1 MIAAIQNKIIRLCL
15 IVKYSFKYRA
25 RIKNHIMRV
34 RFFYSKLVAADMIPI
49 ADIDLVRLKYH
60 DKDKLKVKNLVR
72 QSFRYLPQPLS
83 EREKWAI
90 HNVVMEHI
98 KSNKHHCE
106 YWNDGDYASSGNDCT
121 KMDSTYLFEMCAD
134 WAATAEENGGQPS
147 SLFEWC
153 DRVINKKFMFTD
165 EQVAIVNRVC
175 EYLSRYIDPCMKHKD
190 DMTPVRLSSLGISTK
205 C

>member
-1 MIAAIQNKIIRLCL
+1 MRLFQV
-15 IVKYSFKYRA
+15 IKYSLKYRKRTKKHIA
-25 RIKNHIMRV
+25 RV
-34 RFFYSKLVAADMIPI
+34 QYFYFKLMEGGLIPPP
-49 ADIDLVRLKYH
+49 DIDFDRVLDH
-60 DKDKLKVKNLVR
+60 DKDKLKLWNLVR
-72 QSFRYLPQPLS
+72 QSFRYLPEPLS
-83 EREKWAI
+83 YREKLAI

-134 WAATAEENGGQPS
+134 WAATAEENGGQPT

-175 EYLSRYIDPCMKHKD
+175 EYLSRYIDPRMKHKD

>member
-1 MIAAIQNKIIRLCL
+1 MRLFQV
-15 IVKYSFKYRA
+15 VKYSLKYRKRTKKHIA
-25 RIKNHIMRV
+25 RV
-34 RFFYSKLVAADMIPI
+34 QYFYFKLMEGGLIPPP
-49 ADIDLVRLKYH
+49 DIDFDRVLDH
-60 DKDKLKVKNLVR
+60 DKDKLKLWNLVR
-72 QSFRYLPQPLS
+72 QSFRYLPEPLS
-83 EREKWAI
+83 YREKLAI

-134 WAATAEENGGQPS
+134 WAATAEENGGQPT
-147 SLFEWC
+147 SLREWC

-175 EYLSRYIDPCMKHKD
+175 EYLSRFIDPCMKHKD